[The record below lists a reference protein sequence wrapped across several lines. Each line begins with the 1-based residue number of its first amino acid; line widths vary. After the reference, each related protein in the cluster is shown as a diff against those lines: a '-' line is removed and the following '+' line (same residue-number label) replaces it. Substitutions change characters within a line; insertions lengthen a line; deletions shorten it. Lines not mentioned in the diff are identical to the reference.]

1 LGDTKIKKLGFY
13 YIAHLI
19 INILLLV
26 FLWDKVN
33 IDLLSLL
40 PIFII
45 AFMGLQIFVFKSF
58 QQDSGADS
66 AYPIANT
73 ASLTENEQSN
83 LYSCITLSFFILLP
97 FEIPFIFFFAYA
109 KFFSAI
115 PYAFAFILGRII
127 FRIKYEKAVEIRL
140 ENEKKELTEQN
151 FKEG

>member
-1 LGDTKIKKLGFY
+1 MKKLGFY

-40 PIFII
+40 PLFVI
-45 AFMGLQIFVFKSF
+45 AFMGLQILVFKSF
-58 QQDSGADS
+58 EKDSAANS

-127 FRIKYEKAVEIRL
+127 FRIKHEKAVRERL
-140 ENEKKELTEQN
+140 ENEKNELKDQLFNESQ
-151 FKEG
+151 

>member
-1 LGDTKIKKLGFY
+1 MKKLGFY

-40 PIFII
+40 PLFVI

-58 QQDSGADS
+58 QQQNSATDS
-66 AYPIANT
+66 AYPIANI
-73 ASLTENEQSN
+73 ARLTEDEQSN
-83 LYSCITLSFFILLP
+83 LYSCMTVSFLILLP

-109 KFFSAI
+109 KFFSVI
-115 PYAFAFILGRII
+115 PYILAFVLGRII
-127 FRIKYEKAVEIRL
+127 FKAKYEKDMKLRL
-140 ENEKKELTEQN
+140 KNEQN
-151 FKEG
+151 QLPE